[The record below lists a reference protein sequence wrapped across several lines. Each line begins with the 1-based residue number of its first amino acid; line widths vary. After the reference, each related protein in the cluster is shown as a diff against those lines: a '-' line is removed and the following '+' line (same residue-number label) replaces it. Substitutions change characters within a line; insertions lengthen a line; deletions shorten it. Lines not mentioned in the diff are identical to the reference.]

1 MTIDKEYEKKI
12 LESLDMLG
20 ENIKK
25 SNKINGKNEALAAYK
40 KAREYF
46 K

>member
-25 SNKINGKNEALAAYK
+25 SDKVNGKNEALDAYK
-40 KAREYF
+40 IAK
-46 K
+46 KLIK